1 MLEEAC
7 RKTIETATVLAAEK
21 QLTAWRQSAELQKQ
35 HKKRYNKLRRLK
47 HSTSS
52 SKVQKQACQDKVDD
66 AYIYYLN
73 RSQKI
78 AKKAELTLSLLE
90 NKGVDKD
97 RLIALKRWI
106 SCIHYQVGLTCRRVF
121 DDEKIPHSEKI
132 FSFHEPHT
140 EWISKGKAGV
150 PVELGLRVCVL
161 QDQFG
166 FTLNHQVMQKE
177 TDDKVTVS
185 MAEGAKKRFPDLTQA
200 SYDKGFWSPA
210 NLVALEAFLDLAVL
224 PKKGKL
230 SAEDKK
236 REYHPEFVRA
246 KRKHS
251 AVESDINAL
260 EVHGLDKCP
269 DEGLIGW
276 VCGLN
281 NVRHAG
287 CEPLETRS
295 DPSSTRKHPNNPLT
309 SPELVMLIAL
319 TPLVPSI
326 ACLTYTC
333 AA

>member
-1 MLEEAC
+1 MAG
-7 RKTIETATVLAAEK
+7 
-21 QLTAWRQSAELQKQ
+21 WGQSEHQQRQ

-52 SKVQKQACQDKVDD
+52 SETKKQAAQDKIDD
-66 AYIYYLN
+66 AYIDYLK
-73 RSQKI
+73 RSQMI
-78 AKKAELTLSLLE
+78 AQKAELTFLLLE
-90 NKGVDKD
+90 KRDVEKD
-97 RLIALKRWI
+97 RLVTLKRWI

-121 DDEKIPHSEKI
+121 DNEKIPHSEKV
-132 FSFHEPHT
+132 FSWHKPYT

-166 FTLNHQVMQKE
+166 FTLNHQVMQKI

-185 MAEGAKKRFPDLTQA
+185 MAEDAKKRFPELTQV
-200 SYDKGFWSPA
+200 SYDKGFWSPT
-210 NLVALEAFLDLAVL
+210 NLEQLNTFLDLAVL

-269 DEGLIGW
+269 DEGLPGFKRYVALAVLGSNLHRLGKI
-276 VCGLN
+276 LQ
-281 NVRHAG
+281 
-287 CEPLETRS
+287 EQ
-295 DPSSTRKHPNNPLT
+295 DRKN
-309 SPELVMLIAL
+309 SE
-319 TPLVPSI
+319 
-326 ACLTYTC
+326 
-333 AA
+333 

>member
-7 RKTIETATVLAAEK
+7 RKTIDTATVLAAENH
-21 QLTAWRQSAELQKQ
+21 LTAWRQSGDLQQQ
-35 HKKRYNKLRRLK
+35 HKKRYNRLRRLK
-47 HSTSS
+47 HSTSTN
-52 SKVQKQACQDKVDD
+52 KAQQQACQNKVDD
-66 AYIYYLN
+66 AYIYYLK

-90 NKGVDKD
+90 IKGTNKD
-97 RLIALKRWI
+97 RLTVLKRWI
-106 SCIHYQVGLTCRRVF
+106 SCIHHQVGLTCRRVF
-121 DDEKIPHSEKI
+121 DNEKIPHSEKI

-166 FTLNHQVMQKE
+166 FTLNHRVMQKE

-185 MAEGAKKRFPDLTQA
+185 MAEGAKKRFPNLTQV
-200 SYDKGFWSPA
+200 SYDKGFWSPS
-210 NLVALEAFLDLAVL
+210 NLVSLEAFLDLAVL

-269 DEGLIGW
+269 DEGLVGFKRY
-276 VCGLN
+276 VALAVLGSNLHRMGKLLQKQDREN
-281 NVRHAG
+281 LQLAG
-287 CEPLETRS
+287 
-295 DPSSTRKHPNNPLT
+295 
-309 SPELVMLIAL
+309 
-319 TPLVPSI
+319 
-326 ACLTYTC
+326 
-333 AA
+333 